1 MRAGGRRL
9 RCSDGGRGAVVGC
22 WSHSPF
28 HHPDTETMATVP
40 KVTGG
45 AEEGRRVQA
54 QEAESSWRR
63 MQCCGGKTPGR
74 GRHT

>member
-1 MRAGGRRL
+1 M
-9 RCSDGGRGAVVGC
+9 VGC

-45 AEEGRRVQA
+45 AEEKRRVQA
-54 QEAESSWRR
+54 REAESSQRR
-63 MQCCGGKTPGR
+63 MECWGRKPQGEGDTDKDR
-74 GRHT
+74 GRQR

>member
-1 MRAGGRRL
+1 MRAGGGRL

-45 AEEGRRVQA
+45 AEERR
-54 QEAESSWRR
+54 
-63 MQCCGGKTPGR
+63 
-74 GRHT
+74 